1 MTDLRYPIGPMPR
14 VETLTPVE
22 RAAALDVLA
31 ACPAALRAAVA
42 GLTDAQLDTPYR
54 PGGWTVRQV
63 VHHMPESHLNAYTRF
78 KLGLTEEEPLVR
90 TYEEQLWAE
99 QPEVRT
105 APVELSLR
113 LLEALH
119 ERWLL
124 ALRALSA
131 EAWQRTIRHP
141 QWGTA
146 TLDGLLAMYAW
157 HSRHH
162 VAHVTRLSERE
173 GWAA

>member
-14 VETLTPVE
+14 VETFTPPE
-22 RAAALDVLA
+22 RAVALDVLA
-31 ACPAALRAAVA
+31 ACPAHLRAAVS

-63 VHHMPESHLNAYTRF
+63 VHHVPDSHLNAYTRF
-78 KLGLTEEEPLVR
+78 KLGLTEEEPLIR
-90 TYEEQLWAE
+90 TYEEQIWAE
-99 QPEVRT
+99 LPEART
-105 APVELSLR
+105 APVEVSLR
-113 LLEALH
+113 LLEAIH

-124 ALRALSA
+124 ALRALTA
-131 EAWQRTIRHP
+131 EAWKRTIRHP
-141 QWGTA
+141 QWGTV

-162 VAHVTRLSERE
+162 VAHVTRLCERE